1 MHTDFN
7 PLYVDWSSL
16 TESHDQWGGYNVF
29 RGVPFQRGSGLGSVF
44 RSLLRY
50 LIPIGKEIGTAIGRQ
65 GLESGNRVLSNVLE
79 GKDLKE
85 SLVNE
90 GKSGLKN
97 LLEKAANNIEKQKGN
112 GFEFKRQ
119 KERRPKTIGQM
130 NSENINKT
138 CYSKIGP
145 PNFIPTFSK
154 KKISRPKKRLRID
167 ALGPY

>member
-1 MHTDFN
+1 M
-7 PLYVDWSSL
+7 
-16 TESHDQWGGYNVF
+16 EQK
-29 RGVPFQRGSGLGSVF
+29 QC
-44 RSLLRY
+44 Y
-50 LIPIGKEIGTAIGRQ
+50 LDEFEQ
-65 GLESGNRVLSNVLE
+65 VE
-79 GKDLKE
+79 GIRL
-85 SLVNE
+85 E

-145 PNFIPTFSK
+145 PNFIPTFTK
-154 KKISRPKKRLRID
+154 RKISRPKKRLRID